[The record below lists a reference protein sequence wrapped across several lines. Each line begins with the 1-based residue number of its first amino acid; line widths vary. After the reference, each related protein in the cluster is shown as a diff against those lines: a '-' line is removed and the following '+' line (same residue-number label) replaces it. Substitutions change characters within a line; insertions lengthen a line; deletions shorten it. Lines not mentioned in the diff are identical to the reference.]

1 MNCELCGH
9 PFTFVTVPEQKTMVM
24 MVIEL
29 FEKKDILFFSFLLQ
43 VAFASI
49 LWFFLMLYLT
59 LYEHVTMST
68 SCMQEYKPYLSIRN
82 FFLDFLRGEVFIFFI
97 AAVCFISIFLIKDL
111 NIKNT
116 PAERLPVAEAPED
129 FQPVF
134 RDEVIRPDPS
144 VPIFEDLFDGDW
156 GEDNDEQLHN
166 YVNINRGVQSRLGLS
181 PPTADERIRSV
192 SMPPDIR
199 YYRDSSLGDN
209 NYELQR
215 AVSMEPAINTTAST
229 YLPPPFNPQTPS
241 YHGTP
246 PPPSPS
252 SRNTY
257 NFD

>member
-1 MNCELCGH
+1 MN
-9 PFTFVTVPEQKTMVM
+9 
-24 MVIEL
+24 
-29 FEKKDILFFSFLLQ
+29 
-43 VAFASI
+43 
-49 LWFFLMLYLT
+49 
-59 LYEHVTMST
+59 MSP
-68 SCMQEYKPYLSIRN
+68 CLP
-82 FFLDFLRGEVFIFFI
+82 
-97 AAVCFISIFLIKDL
+97 AVC
-111 NIKNT
+111 KNT
-116 PAERLPVAEAPED
+116 SPIYLLAERLPVAEASED
-129 FQPVF
+129 LQPVF

-229 YLPPPFNPQTPS
+229 EISWFDLKDDPNNANKTRIKSHDGNVTEPS
-241 YHGTP
+241 KVVAT
-246 PPPSPS
+246 
-252 SRNTY
+252 RRDNLKVIMVITLLR
-257 NFD
+257 D